1 MKTLT
6 LPFEKLEFGTFF
18 IDPVTNKEYIKV
30 SDDEAEVVDERFR
43 NMSVYGLT
51 YQFGLSETV
60 IIE

>member
-1 MKTLT
+1 MKNLT

-18 IDPVTNKEYIKV
+18 IDPITNREYIKI

-43 NMSVYGLT
+43 NMSIYGIT
-51 YQFGLSETV
+51 FQFGLNEIV

>member
-1 MKTLT
+1 MKNLT

-18 IDPVTNKEYIKV
+18 IDPITNREFIKI

-43 NMSVYGLT
+43 NMSIYGITL
-51 YQFGLSETV
+51 QFGLNEIV

>member
-1 MKTLT
+1 MKNLT

-18 IDPVTNKEYIKV
+18 IDPITNREFIKI

-43 NMSVYGLT
+43 NMSIYGIT
-51 YQFGLSETV
+51 FQFGLNEIV